1 MAGSTRV
8 ISSVGHSRQCRG
20 SGYARTRTW
29 PGRTKSVMKSGRTVG
44 WDLMSSLSS
53 FALSAVCAAKCFD
66 RTLCKLVEMGWF

>member
-1 MAGSTRV
+1 
-8 ISSVGHSRQCRG
+8 
-20 SGYARTRTW
+20 
-29 PGRTKSVMKSGRTVG
+29 MKSGRTVG